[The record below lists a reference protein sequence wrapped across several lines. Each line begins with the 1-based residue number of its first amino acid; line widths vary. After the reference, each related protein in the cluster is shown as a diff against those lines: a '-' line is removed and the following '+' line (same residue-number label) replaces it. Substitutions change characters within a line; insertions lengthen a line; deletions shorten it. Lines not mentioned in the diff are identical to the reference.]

1 MALDVDAAG
10 ERLSR
15 RIKGGRK
22 YFFQDPATDALL
34 ASLLKLMAEHWV
46 VRERLMSLETL
57 ILGKGLLTPE
67 EIEEFEPD
75 AEQAGAW
82 AGANSEMIRKVLA
95 PFEEMG
101 EEQKS

>member
-1 MALDVDAAG
+1 MSATGG

-15 RIKGGRK
+15 RVRGGRK

-34 ASLLKLMAEHWV
+34 ASLLNLMAEHWV

-57 ILGKGLLTPE
+57 VLRKGLVSRE
-67 EIEEFEPD
+67 EIDHFEPD
-75 AEQAGAW
+75 AAQAEAW
-82 AGANSEMIRKVLA
+82 AAANGELIRKVLA

-101 EEQKS
+101 EDGRR

>member
-1 MALDVDAAG
+1 MDDVTG

-57 ILGKGLLTPE
+57 ILSNGLLSQE
-67 EIEEFEPD
+67 EIDDFEPD
-75 AEQAGAW
+75 TEQAGAW
-82 AGANSEMIRKVLA
+82 AAASAEMIRKVLA
-95 PFEEMG
+95 PFEELG
-101 EEQKS
+101 EESKQ

>member
-1 MALDVDAAG
+1 MDAALG

-22 YFFQDPATDALL
+22 HFFQDPATDALL

-46 VRERLMSLETL
+46 ARERLMSLEAL
-57 ILGKGLLTPE
+57 ILQKGLASRE
-67 EIEEFEPD
+67 EIENFEPD
-75 AEQAGAW
+75 AEQAAAW
-82 AGANSEMIRKVLA
+82 AAANAELIRKVLA

-101 EEQKS
+101 EDENK

>member
-1 MALDVDAAG
+1 MDAAAG

-22 YFFQDPATDALL
+22 YFFQDAATDALL

-57 ILGKGLLTPE
+57 ILRKSLLSHE

-82 AGANSEMIRKVLA
+82 ASANGELIRKVLA
-95 PFEEMG
+95 PFQELG
-101 EEQKS
+101 EEQKK

>member
-1 MALDVDAAG
+1 MNATAG

-15 RIKGGRK
+15 RIKGGRR

-46 VRERLMSLETL
+46 VRERLMTLEAL
-57 ILGKGLLTPE
+57 VLQKGLASRE
-67 EIEEFEPD
+67 EIDDFEPD
-75 AEQAGAW
+75 AEQAAAW
-82 AGANSEMIRKVLA
+82 AAANAELIRKVLA

-101 EEQKS
+101 EEDNE